1 MIIKELPKNNCT
13 AILSI
18 CMVIQKNCLNCQIII
33 EESDL
38 LYTFFDFCK
47 SLDEEMFYTYEEAY
61 TQLHNLLNEYSHSTA

>member
-1 MIIKELPKNNCT
+1 MFPTAKQEL
-13 AILSI
+13 I
-18 CMVIQKNCLNCQIII
+18 CLNI

-61 TQLHNLLNEYSHSTA
+61 TQLHNLLNEV

>member
-1 MIIKELPKNNCT
+1 MFPTAKQEL
-13 AILSI
+13 I
-18 CMVIQKNCLNCQIII
+18 CLNI

>member
-1 MIIKELPKNNCT
+1 MFPTAKQEL
-13 AILSI
+13 I
-18 CMVIQKNCLNCQIII
+18 CLNI

-47 SLDEEMFYTYEEAY
+47 SLDEEMFYTYEEDY